1 MDSAPLVGR
10 AAQKLIKER
19 YMLTRNWPRR
29 LLCLTLSLPLGSAL
43 ACGPDFPMRLLDNR
57 GQTLSE
63 LPEGNFNFEISRLG
77 RSIAGL
83 KNIAPVTGNQDYSYS
98 EETDQPSPRDLAEQV
113 GLSVEQQ
120 ALVKQLRS
128 VADAHQVEI
137 DGKALPPELVLYLAG
152 AAAFNA
158 ADYAL
163 AAEYFH
169 KVLALPADQ
178 RPLRST
184 WAAYSLG
191 RALFAMSSQ
200 VDAAPGLLAQ
210 SRLAFEQTR
219 QLSID
224 SFSDPLELGVSSLG
238 EEARVV
244 RTAGDWN
251 RAIELY
257 ATQNLQGSPVGY
269 SSLKQLMAELAAMP
283 EVSLAQLLQGKPV
296 QQLVTASLISRL
308 GWSFGEQP
316 QNELKLIKLLQ
327 SSTRGTL
334 ENADRLAA
342 VNYQQGDYA
351 SANAFLEHAG
361 DGGLAWWLRA
371 KLALRDGDK
380 VAAAAAYAKAAQ
392 AFPQDESWGERRT
405 PDFDYEALQPK
416 CRVEGE
422 SAILALQRGEYLQA
436 FDQLYRS
443 QDIYWFDAATVAE
456 RVLTVDELKHYVDT
470 TLPVPLPFSEQDLKS
485 YIAKMDAEGGENF
498 NAPALTVAAKL
509 RNLLG
514 RRLLREGRYDEAPA
528 YFDNPQLYSLAK
540 WYGELRR
547 DAESKWWPTK
557 RAFAYFHAADLSRHY
572 GMELLGYEMSPD
584 FATFDGNYSLQSAE
598 LKVGPLV
605 AQEEFNRQQA
615 SAAQPDLRYHYRY
628 VANELAS
635 RAADNLPHTSQ
646 AFAAVLCAATGWNA
660 DQEQKQVFYRRYINE
675 GPYVGWAGYF
685 GNQCPYPDFQA
696 ANKRYVTELVAPL
709 RSTLRPYKKALEYGG
724 VAVVVAAALFFIN
737 RRRRKAQ

>member
-1 MDSAPLVGR
+1 MS
-10 AAQKLIKER
+10 
-19 YMLTRNWPRR
+19 TRKWPRH

-77 RSIAGL
+77 GSIAGL
-83 KNIAPVTGNQDYSYS
+83 KNVAPAIENQYYGDS
-98 EETDQPSPRDLAEQV
+98 EEADRPSPRDLAEQV

-120 ALVKQLRS
+120 ALVKQLRR
-128 VADAHQVEI
+128 VIDAHQVEVE
-137 DGKALPPELVLYLAG
+137 GTTLPSELMFYLAG

-163 AAEYFH
+163 AADYFH

-200 VDAAPGLLAQ
+200 VDAAPDLLAQ

-224 SFSDPLELGVSSLG
+224 GFSDPLELGVASLG

-244 RTAGDWN
+244 RTAGNWN

-257 ATQNLQGSPVGY
+257 ATQNRHGSPVGY
-269 SSLKQLMAELAAMP
+269 SSLKQLVAELAAMP
-283 EVSLAQLLQGKPV
+283 EASLAQLLQGKPV

-316 QNELKLIKLLQ
+316 PNELKLIKLLQ
-327 SSTRGTL
+327 NSTRGTL

-351 SANAFLEHAG
+351 SAKAFLVHAG
-361 DGGLAWWLRA
+361 DSGLAWWLRA

-380 VAAAAAYAKAAQ
+380 TAATAAYAKAAQ
-392 AFPQDESWGERRT
+392 AFPQSESWGERRT
-405 PDFDYEALQPK
+405 PDFDYESLQPK

-422 SAILALQRGEYLQA
+422 SAILALQRGDYLQA

-470 TLPVPLPFSEQDLKS
+470 NVHAPTPFSQRDLEE
-485 YIAKMDAEGGENF
+485 YEAKKEAEGSDQL
-498 NAPALTVAAKL
+498 APPRTVASKL

-528 YFDNPQLYSLAK
+528 YFDNPQLFSMAK
-540 WYGELRR
+540 WYGELRH

-557 RAFAYFHAADLSRHY
+557 RAFAYFHAADLSRRF

-584 FATFDGNYSLQSAE
+584 YATFEGNYSLQSTE
-598 LKVGPLV
+598 LKVGPLL
-605 AQEEFNRQQA
+605 AQEEFSRQQA
-615 SAAQPDLRYHYRY
+615 SAAQPNLRYHYRY
-628 VANELAS
+628 LANDLAT
-635 RAADNLPHTSQ
+635 RAADNLPPTSQ
-646 AFAAVLCAATGWNA
+646 AFAAVLCAASGWNA
-660 DQEQKQVFYRRYINE
+660 DPEQKQVFYRRYVNE
-675 GPYVGWAGYF
+675 GPYVDWAVDF
-685 GNQCPYPDFQA
+685 GERCPSPEFEKADR
-696 ANKRYVTELVAPL
+696 RYVTQAINPV
-709 RSTLRPYKKALEYGG
+709 RNVLRPYKAWLQMG
-724 VAVVVAAALFFIN
+724 AVVVFTAFALLLIKRRK
-737 RRRRKAQ
+737 RRRPA